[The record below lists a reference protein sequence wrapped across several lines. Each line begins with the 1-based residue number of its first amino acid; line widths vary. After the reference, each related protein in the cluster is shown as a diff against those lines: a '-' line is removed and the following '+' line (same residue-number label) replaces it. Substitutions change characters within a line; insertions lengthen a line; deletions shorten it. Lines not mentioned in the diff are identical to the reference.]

1 MCCFCWAS
9 KLLSGISEA
18 LQLSIGLRNCYLALF
33 QQPFNALKPSQ
44 QLCHGTS
51 RGPTNCFCWASK
63 LLSGTSEAPQLS
75 IGLRNCHLA
84 CFQHPLKAL
93 KPSQQLCHGTSRG
106 PTNCFCWPSKLL
118 SGPCEA
124 PKLSIQ
130 LRNCHLARFQHPLK
144 ALKPAQ
150 QLCHGTS
157 RGAASSGTSEA
168 PQPVSS
174 GLRNCHLAR
183 FQHPLKALKPSQQL
197 CHGTSRGP
205 ANCFCWASKLLSRP
219 SEAPQLS
226 IGLRNCHLAFSSSP
240 STP

>member
-1 MCCFCWAS
+1 MGFPRPHELFLLGFEAAIWHFRGATTFYWAS
-9 KLLSGISEA
+9 KLPSGMFPA
-18 LQLSIGLRNCYLALF
+18 
-33 QQPFNALKPSQ
+33 PLK
-44 QLCHGTS
+44 
-51 RGPTNCFCWASK
+51 
-63 LLSGTSEAPQLS
+63 
-75 IGLRNCHLA
+75 
-84 CFQHPLKAL
+84 KAL

-157 RGAASSGTSEA
+157 RGATSSGTSEA

-205 ANCFCWASKLLSRP
+205 TNCFCWASKLLSRP
-219 SEAPQLS
+219 SEAPQIS
-226 IGLRNCHLAFSSSP
+226 IGFRNCHLAFSSSP